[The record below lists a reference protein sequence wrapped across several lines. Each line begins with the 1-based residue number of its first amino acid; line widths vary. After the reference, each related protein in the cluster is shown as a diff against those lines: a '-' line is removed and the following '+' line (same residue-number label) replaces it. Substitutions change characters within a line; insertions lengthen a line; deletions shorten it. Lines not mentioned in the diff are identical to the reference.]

1 MTLLELAQ
9 GEKAFITKVK
19 GRGAFR
25 KRIMEMGFVAGREIT
40 AVRKA
45 PLGDPIEYNIMGYN
59 VTLRNAEAQLVEV
72 ITLKDLKEEIKHET
86 PPEAVNALDDKFL
99 SYHAKQKGKVINIA
113 FVGNPNAGKTSLFNQ
128 ASGLHERTGNYGG
141 VTIESKEARFWVDGY
156 QINVTDLP
164 GTYSIT
170 AYSPEELYVR
180 KYIQMKA
187 PDIVVNVLDASN
199 LERNLYLTTQLIDM
213 DIRVVIALNMYD
225 DMERNGDRLKH
236 EYLGQLLGMP
246 IIPTVGSKGKGV
258 KELLRT
264 IIRVYEGNDPTSRHI
279 HISYGKAIE
288 MGIQRIQEALRI
300 PENRWLTDRI
310 SSRFLAIKLLE
321 KDAEAEKK
329 IKELQ
334 NYTAIKEAT
343 HQQISILEAFLKE
356 DTETIITDAKYGFI
370 AGAIRETYVPAR
382 KKRIRKSDLIDLFF
396 THKFYAFPIFLLIMW
411 AIFYLTFTLGAYPQQ
426 WIEGGITLLGTSID
440 RTLGEG
446 IFKDFLINGIIGGV
460 GGVLVFIPNIIL
472 LYFFISLLEDSGY
485 MARAVFIMDKAMH
498 RIGLHGKS
506 FIPLIMGFGCNV
518 PAIMATRIIESRR
531 DRLITMLITPFM
543 SCGARLP
550 VYILFISAFFEHN
563 RGTILFAIYLVGI
576 LVAIATALFFNK
588 TFFRKQEIPFVMEL
602 PPYRIP
608 TTKSVFK
615 HMWLNTAAYIK
626 KIGGVVLVA
635 TMIIWVLG
643 YFPRNKKYT
652 MDYPAKIEQLKV
664 QSAIAEVGS
673 TAAIEQEISQLKL
686 LQSSEQ
692 QEKSYIG
699 KIGKTLEPVMRPL
712 GFDWKMTCAIIAG
725 LPAKEVVVGTL
736 GVLFPPELND
746 HNEQNLAERIRNQVI
761 LTGPNQGKPLFTP
774 LIAVSFMLFILI
786 YFPCIGV
793 IAAIRKES
801 GQWKY
806 ALFEIFYTT
815 GLAWVI
821 SFAVFQIGSLII
833 G

>member
-396 THKFYAFPIFLLIMW
+396 THKFYAFP
-411 AIFYLTFTLGAYPQQ
+411 
-426 WIEGGITLLGTSID
+426 
-440 RTLGEG
+440 
-446 IFKDFLINGIIGGV
+446 
-460 GGVLVFIPNIIL
+460 
-472 LYFFISLLEDSGY
+472 
-485 MARAVFIMDKAMH
+485 
-498 RIGLHGKS
+498 
-506 FIPLIMGFGCNV
+506 
-518 PAIMATRIIESRR
+518 
-531 DRLITMLITPFM
+531 
-543 SCGARLP
+543 
-550 VYILFISAFFEHN
+550 
-563 RGTILFAIYLVGI
+563 
-576 LVAIATALFFNK
+576 
-588 TFFRKQEIPFVMEL
+588 
-602 PPYRIP
+602 
-608 TTKSVFK
+608 
-615 HMWLNTAAYIK
+615 
-626 KIGGVVLVA
+626 
-635 TMIIWVLG
+635 
-643 YFPRNKKYT
+643 
-652 MDYPAKIEQLKV
+652 
-664 QSAIAEVGS
+664 
-673 TAAIEQEISQLKL
+673 
-686 LQSSEQ
+686 
-692 QEKSYIG
+692 
-699 KIGKTLEPVMRPL
+699 
-712 GFDWKMTCAIIAG
+712 
-725 LPAKEVVVGTL
+725 
-736 GVLFPPELND
+736 
-746 HNEQNLAERIRNQVI
+746 
-761 LTGPNQGKPLFTP
+761 
-774 LIAVSFMLFILI
+774 
-786 YFPCIGV
+786 
-793 IAAIRKES
+793 
-801 GQWKY
+801 
-806 ALFEIFYTT
+806 
-815 GLAWVI
+815 
-821 SFAVFQIGSLII
+821 
-833 G
+833 